1 MNVYCRGEPVATDTI
16 YSETPCNDD
25 GSTCVNLFV
34 STKSLV
40 SDIYGMKTDKQF
52 VNTLEDNIRARGATS
67 KLISDSDQS
76 EVRNSAQI
84 ILWAIFIDD
93 WQSEP
98 NYQHHNF
105 YEHCYQTIKLITNTI
120 LVRAGAPVY
129 TWFLALIYLWFLLKH
144 THADGINSVTIIKAT
159 GSTSDISPL

>member
-1 MNVYCRGEPVATDTI
+1 MNVYCRGEPVATDII
-16 YSETPCNDD
+16 YSETPSNDD

-67 KLISDSDQS
+67 KLISDSAQS
-76 EVRNSAQI
+76 EVRNSAQS

-93 WQSEP
+93 
-98 NYQHHNF
+98 
-105 YEHCYQTIKLITNTI
+105 
-120 LVRAGAPVY
+120 
-129 TWFLALIYLWFLLKH
+129 
-144 THADGINSVTIIKAT
+144 
-159 GSTSDISPL
+159 